1 MPALVAHGSRVLR
14 LRGASSEVATTA
26 RDVVDCCCLMVVGFA
41 IKLGFRGIEMG
52 VNAATEVERMMMEE
66 AAR

>member
-14 LRGASSEVATTA
+14 LRGASSEVETTA
-26 RDVVDCCCLMVVGFA
+26 RDVVDCCCLVGFA

-52 VNAATEVERMMMEE
+52 ANAATEVERMMMEE